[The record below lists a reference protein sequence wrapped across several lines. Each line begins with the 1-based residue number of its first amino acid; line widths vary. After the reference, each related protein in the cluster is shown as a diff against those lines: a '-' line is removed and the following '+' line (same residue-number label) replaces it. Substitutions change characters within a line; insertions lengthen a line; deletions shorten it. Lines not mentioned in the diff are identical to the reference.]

1 MSLSAL
7 SSIILPITML
17 VQPAAASEEPSATTE
32 IAPLTL
38 EQKTD
43 VRCAAAFAT
52 IAVQQQRGVPS
63 SASYPSM
70 EPRGREFFVDVG
82 ARLIEETGR
91 SREQVQ
97 ALFTAEA
104 EVFQKAARDK
114 DDPNSAVDAIM
125 TPCLFRLDAEVPRPP
140 PPSLPQCA
148 AIMALAYE
156 EVFAEEGLSPR
167 ARDLKTLA
175 TVLDNRARTKLRAE
189 GNSGTEADVI
199 LGTLKAKLAEEASA
213 LEAQGKSPN
222 YDYEACYELAEP

>member
-1 MSLSAL
+1 MLFSSLLLPL
-7 SSIILPITML
+7 SML
-17 VQPAAASEEPSATTE
+17 AQTATAQQDSSLNGV
-32 IAPLTL
+32 APLTL

-43 VRCAAAFAT
+43 VRCAAAFAI

-82 ARLIEETGR
+82 ARLIEDTGR

-104 EVFQKAARDK
+104 EAFQKAARDEN
-114 DDPNSAVDAIM
+114 DPNSAVDRIM
-125 TPCLFRLDAEVPRPP
+125 TPCLLRLDAEVPRPP

-148 AIMALAYE
+148 AIMALAYD

-189 GNSGTEADVI
+189 GKSGTEADVI
-199 LGTLKAKLAEEASA
+199 LGTLKAQLADEASA

-222 YDYEACYELAEP
+222 YDYESCYKLAEP